1 MIRINL
7 LPYRE
12 VLKKRRAIQQII
24 AAGIVLVL
32 LLVVIVIADRSIS
45 ARVSA
50 LENQMDMTQKA
61 IVGLNKRTAE
71 IYQFEKDQKE
81 FQNKLDKID
90 LLNRGR
96 KLPVHILDEVS
107 RATPEK
113 LWMTQLTRTDNS
125 IVLNGIALDQET
137 IVSFLNN
144 LGKSDYFSDIR
155 LIQTQQFSHQ
165 NLKLQRFNIRAIIQ
179 MPPIKE
185 KSQPGAG
192 GQKLG

>member
-12 VLKKRRAIQQII
+12 ELKKHKAIQQLI

-32 LLVVIVIADRSIS
+32 LLVAVVIADRSIS
-45 ARVSA
+45 AQLSA
-50 LENQMDMTQKA
+50 IENQMAMTQKA

-90 LLNRGR
+90 QLNRGR
-96 KLPVHILDEVS
+96 KLPVHILDEIS
-107 RATPEK
+107 KATPEK
-113 LWMTQLTRTDNS
+113 LWLTQMSRSDNS

-165 NLKLQRFNIRAIIQ
+165 NLKLQRFNITGRIQ
-179 MPPIKE
+179 IPQIKE
-185 KSQPGAG
+185 KPQAGAG